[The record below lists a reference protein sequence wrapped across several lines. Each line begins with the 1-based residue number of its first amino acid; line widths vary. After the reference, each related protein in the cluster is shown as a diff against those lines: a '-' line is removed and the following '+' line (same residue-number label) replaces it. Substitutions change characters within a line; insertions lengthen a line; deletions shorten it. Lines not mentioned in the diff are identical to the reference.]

1 MAIEFKTPGIIAT
14 QSQMAQMVAEQVMR
28 PISRSFDEHEHDIPW
43 DYINALWPIMRQNP
57 LFGANDTK
65 KSQASDG
72 DDAAGDKPKRAP
84 IGNMLMVHLIEALS
98 WGDAG
103 IYLTT
108 PGGALGGAAVAA
120 AGTPEQK
127 DRFLARFT
135 ESEEPVWGAMA
146 MTEPQA
152 GSDTS
157 AIRTTAVRDGD
168 EWVLNGEKI
177 YCTGGRLALQES
189 KGLVVVW
196 ATVDPTAGRAG
207 MKAFVVEAGTPGMTI
222 TKLEHKMGIRAS
234 DTAAILFDNCRIPLS
249 NVLGSAEVQTA
260 SNAANAPKGFK
271 GAMKTFD
278 ATRPAVAASALGIA
292 RATLELLREKL
303 LEAGIELRDDVPYHE
318 MSAIER
324 DFLDL
329 EAQHRAAW
337 LLTQRAAWQMDMGQ
351 PNTVEASEC
360 KVKAGEA
367 ATIITQKA
375 VEMLGPL
382 GYSREWLFE
391 KWMRDAK
398 INDIF
403 EGTGQI
409 NRLIIARRILG
420 FSSRELK

>member
-1 MAIEFKTPGIIAT
+1 MAIDFKLSESIDT
-14 QSQMAQMVAEQVMR
+14 QRQMAQMVAEQMMR
-28 PISRSFDEHEHDIPW
+28 PVSRHFDEHEHDIPW
-43 DYINALWPIMRQNP
+43 DYINAMWPIMRQNP
-57 LFGANDTK
+57 MFGAV
-65 KSQASDG
+65 
-72 DDAAGDKPKRAP
+72 DKPETSTDPNKP
-84 IGNMLMVHLIEALS
+84 KKPKTGNVRMVHLIEALS

-103 IYLTT
+103 MYLTT

-120 AGTPEQK
+120 AGTSDQK
-127 DRFLARFT
+127 NRFLARFG
-135 ESEEPVWGAMA
+135 ESETPVWGSMA

-168 EWVLNGEKI
+168 SWILNGEKI
-177 YCTGGRLALQES
+177 YCTGGRLSLEES
-189 KGLVVVW
+189 QGLVVVW
-196 ATVDPTAGRAG
+196 ATVDPKLGRAG
-207 MKAFVVEAGTPGMTI
+207 MKAFVVEAGTPGMQV

-234 DTAAILFDNCRIPLS
+234 DTAAVVFTDCRIPFD
-249 NVLGSAEVQTA
+249 NVLGNPEIPKAEATAASAD
-260 SNAANAPKGFK
+260 APKGFK

-292 RATLELLREKL
+292 RAALELLREQL
-303 LEAGIELRDDVPYHE
+303 SLAGIPIRDDVPVNE

-324 DFLDL
+324 DVLEL
-329 EAQHRAAW
+329 EAQHKAAW
-337 LLTQRAAWQMDMGQ
+337 LLTLKAAWMMDSGEA
-351 PNTVEASEC
+351 NTVEASAC

-367 ATIITQKA
+367 ATVITQKA
-375 VEMLGPL
+375 VELLGPL
-382 GYSREWLFE
+382 GYTRELLAE

>member
-1 MAIEFKTPGIIAT
+1 MTIDFKLSESIAT
-14 QSQMAQMVAEQVMR
+14 QTQMTQMVAEQMMR
-28 PISRSFDEHEHDIPW
+28 PISRQYDESEHDIAW
-43 DYINALWPIMRQNP
+43 DYINAMWPLVRQNP
-57 LFGANDTK
+57 MFGTL
-65 KSQASDG
+65 
-72 DDAAGDKPKRAP
+72 DKPEDPNKP
-84 IGNMLMVHLIEALS
+84 KKPKTGNMRMVHTIEALS

-127 DRFLARFT
+127 ERFLSRFVND
-135 ESEEPVWGAMA
+135 EKPVWGSMA

-157 AIRTTAVRDGD
+157 AIRTTAVRDGN
-168 EWVLNGEKI
+168 EWILNGEKI
-177 YCTGGRLALQES
+177 YCTGGRLSLEES
-189 KGLVVVW
+189 NGIVVVW
-196 ATVDPTAGRAG
+196 ATLDPKMGRAA
-207 MKAFVVEAGTPGMTI
+207 MKAFVVEAGTPGMKV

-234 DTAAILFDNCRIPLS
+234 DTAAVVFTDCRIPLE
-249 NVLGSAEVQTA
+249 NVLGSPDLPKPD
-260 SNAANAPKGFK
+260 AATGGDAPKGFK

-278 ATRPAVAASALGIA
+278 ATRPAVAASAVGIA
-292 RATLELLREKL
+292 RAALELLREKL
-303 LEAGIELRDDVPYHE
+303 IEGGVEIRDNVTVHE
-318 MSAIER
+318 MSALER
-324 DFLDL
+324 DYLEL
-329 EAQHRAAW
+329 EAQYKAAW
-337 LLTQRAAWQMDMGQ
+337 LLTLKAAWMMDQGE
-351 PNTVEASEC
+351 PNTVEASAC

-367 ATIITQKA
+367 VTVITQRA

-382 GYSREWLFE
+382 GYSRELLME